1 MRTISME
8 RKPRA
13 IPTSRKNKI
22 YFAAWLA
29 MALLLCLTG
38 CQTGRRATGPSL
50 KESACLSSKVKLTVP
65 SKQSVLTVHGTMK
78 LVRGERMQLSFL
90 MPILRT
96 EVARIEVTPDEVLLV
111 DRMGKRY
118 VHATRR
124 ELRGVLPKKADFAHL
139 EKLLYAAAR
148 PDGKTVVTAESLGL
162 YKIEGGKLEFSDFST
177 QPLTLKPTQL
187 SSKYEEVEWQE
198 LLHLLMSL

>member
-1 MRTISME
+1 MRTILME
-8 RKPRA
+8 KKPRRPQA
-13 IPTSRKNKI
+13 PRKNK
-22 YFAAWLA
+22 FSPVLLLA
-29 MALLLCLTG
+29 MALLLCLAG
-38 CQTGRRATGPSL
+38 CKTSRHAGPSL
-50 KESACLSSKVKLTVP
+50 KESTCLSSKVKLTVP
-65 SKQSVLTVHGTMK
+65 SKQSVLTVNGTMK

-96 EVARIEVTPDEVLLV
+96 EVARIEVTPDDILLV

-118 VHATRR
+118 VRATRR

-148 PDGKTVVTAESLGL
+148 PEGKTVVTAESLGL
-162 YKIEGGKLEFSDFST
+162 HQIEGGKIEFSDFST
-177 QPLTLKPTQL
+177 RPLTLSPTQL
-187 SSKYEEVEWQE
+187 SSKYTEVEWYE